1 MSESADNCRKSMQIT
16 QRIYPN
22 TIVSST
28 SSGINHINARSWGNL
43 VLSILK
49 HRPTKYRGNDPATRK
64 KFNRQKQNNDIV
76 NHTVDE
82 IFLQENNK
90 VSDES
95 ETHENIESKLDDNDI
110 YQIDNMRLNNK
121 K

>member
-1 MSESADNCRKSMQIT
+1 M
-16 QRIYPN
+16 
-22 TIVSST
+22 
-28 SSGINHINARSWGNL
+28 
-43 VLSILK
+43 
-49 HRPTKYRGNDPATRK
+49 
-64 KFNRQKQNNDIV
+64 
-76 NHTVDE
+76 DE